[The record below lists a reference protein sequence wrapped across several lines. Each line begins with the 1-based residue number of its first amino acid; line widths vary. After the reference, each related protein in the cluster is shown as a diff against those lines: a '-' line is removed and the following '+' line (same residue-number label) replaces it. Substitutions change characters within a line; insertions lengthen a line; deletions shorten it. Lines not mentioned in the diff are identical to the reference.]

1 MSSEEAVNGEVE
13 HQGEDAEDDMP
24 APPPPEMTEQ
34 EEAAP
39 PAEEAAESTNDTG
52 TSSHLELFVR
62 AGHDGTSY
70 GACPVCQRMF
80 MILLLKAN
88 AGELT
93 FTVTTINMAAPPQE
107 FKRLSNRLPVIVHGD
122 DAWSD
127 PDDIVKYIDDR
138 FPYPPLAY
146 DNREANDKVLNLFSK
161 FSFFIKNVSHKP
173 DPLNNE
179 LKKLNDYLNKSQ
191 HKFLCRDELDH
202 LDCLMLPKLQ
212 HIRVAVRDLKGWT
225 IPASYTGLWRYMK
238 NAYDSDVFRQTCPS
252 DQEICNFWIARTGL
266 PVPKRH
272 HSVGDDGKNQEPMYS
287 FDVPTEEES

>member
-1 MSSEEAVNGEVE
+1 MSATEEQPNGDVGQQE
-13 HQGEDAEDDMP
+13 EDM
-24 APPPPEMTEQ
+24 PPPPPIVT
-34 EEAAP
+34 EEAP
-39 PAEEAAESTNDTG
+39 VEEPAAAANNDHPNDDQSA

-107 FKRLSNRLPVIVHGD
+107 FKKLSNRLPVIVHGE

-127 PDDIVKYIDDR
+127 PDDIVKYIDER

-146 DNREANDKVLNLFSK
+146 DNAEANDKCLNLFSK

-173 DPLNNE
+173 EALNNE
-179 LKKLNDYLNKSQ
+179 LRKLNDYLNKSQ
-191 HKFLCRDELDH
+191 HRFLCRDELDH

-212 HIRVAVRDLKGWT
+212 HIRVAVRELKGWD
-225 IPASYTGLWRYMK
+225 IPASYTGLWRYLK
-238 NAYDSDVFRQTCPS
+238 NAYESDVFRQTCPS
-252 DQEICNFWIARTGL
+252 DQEICNFWLSKTDLSPQRPRSIGD
-266 PVPKRH
+266 
-272 HSVGDDGKNQEPMYS
+272 HSTNEPMYS
-287 FDVPTEEES
+287 FDVPTQEEA